1 MLYLPGIVKAAPQKQ
16 VLLHLEMVDK
26 LTTGPAGQATEKVA
40 RNSGHR
46 GGMRSY
52 LTVIPQSEAYP

>member
-46 GGMRSY
+46 RRDE
-52 LTVIPQSEAYP
+52 VILDSDTSV